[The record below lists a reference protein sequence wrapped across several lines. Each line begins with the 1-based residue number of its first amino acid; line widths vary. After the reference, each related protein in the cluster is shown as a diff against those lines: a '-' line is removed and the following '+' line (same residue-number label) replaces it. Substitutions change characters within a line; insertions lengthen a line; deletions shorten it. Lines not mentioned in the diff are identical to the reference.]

1 MENRVAQ
8 LSIKSF
14 WMSIFLAAGVL
25 VSITPLHFQICLPF
39 IPPPLKMTTKN
50 EKRIIKVCMSIWR
63 TGVGCILAI
72 HFFLITVIWN
82 RDRQQE
88 IQIVYKSAIQR
99 FMFEFD
105 PWSFQRGWGRIC
117 ISYYRSSSLVTWF
130 KIFFS
135 QKCQ

>member
-1 MENRVAQ
+1 MYEHLKNGSRMY
-8 LSIKSF
+8 F
-14 WMSIFLAAGVL
+14 GD
-25 VSITPLHFQICLPF
+25 PF
-39 IPPPLKMTTKN
+39 
-50 EKRIIKVCMSIWR
+50 
-63 TGVGCILAI
+63 
-72 HFFLITVIWN
+72 FFLITVIWN

-130 KIFFS
+130 KIFLS